1 VAISDFVGGVL
12 PMGTVSF
19 AAGETSKTITV
30 LVAGDSSLE
39 SDEGFTVTLSNAS
52 AGTAI
57 GTATAA
63 GTVLNDDAALAI
75 TATDAVKPEGN
86 TGSTAY
92 TFTVTRS
99 GAVAQASTANWAV
112 TGSGTSSA
120 AAADFVGGVLP
131 TGTVS
136 FAAGETSKTIT
147 VLVAGDSVVE
157 PDEGFTVALSNA
169 STGTAIGTATALGVV
184 VNDDASLAIA
194 ATSAR
199 KLEGHTSSTPFT
211 FTVTRSGNTSTTHSV
226 NWAVSAGSVAGTLT
240 AVGSDFPGGALPSGV
255 LTFSSGET
263 SKTITV
269 QVVGDDTNEFNESFA
284 VSLSNASAGA
294 TIGTASA
301 QAVIFND
308 DARLS
313 IAATS
318 ASKPEGNT
326 GSTAYTFT
334 VTRSGYTSQSS
345 TANWAVTGT
354 GTNPANAADFVGG
367 VLPSGVVSFASGE
380 TSKIITVNVAGDA
393 RVELAEQF
401 MVTLSA
407 PSAGS
412 AIGTASA
419 TGIIQADDVAT
430 ANADVIEGGA
440 GVDTLNG
447 LGDDDIITGGGGAD
461 SLSGG
466 LGADLFKYLQVSDAP
481 YFLLSMETIGDF
493 NTAEGDRIDLS
504 AIDAISGTVTNDAFT
519 VLGFA
524 AFSTTNASGQLIFD
538 YDASLNLGAL
548 FGSVNSDVTPE
559 FAILLPGVQTL
570 NGTHLIL

>member
-1 VAISDFVGGVL
+1 MGGYSDTVGSNIGQGSARVFSWNGTTWIEGV
-12 PMGTVSF
+12 P
-19 AAGETSKTITV
+19 AA
-30 LVAGDSSLE
+30 
-39 SDEGFTVTLSNAS
+39 
-52 AGTAI
+52 
-57 GTATAA
+57 AT
-63 GTVLNDDAALAI
+63 LAI
-75 TATDAVKPEGN
+75 AIAATSATNLEGN
-86 TGSTAY
+86 TGSTAF
-92 TFTVTRS
+92 TFTVTRNGS
-99 GAVAQASTANWAV
+99 LMHTSTVNWAV
-112 TGSGTSSA
+112 TGSGTNQA
-120 AAADFVGGVLP
+120 TAVDFAGNALP
-131 TGTVS
+131 TG
-136 FAAGETSKTIT
+136 
-147 VLVAGDSVVE
+147 
-157 PDEGFTVALSNA
+157 
-169 STGTAIGTATALGVV
+169 
-184 VNDDASLAIA
+184 SL
-194 ATSAR
+194 
-199 KLEGHTSSTPFT
+199 T
-211 FTVTRSGNTSTTHSV
+211 FT
-226 NWAVSAGSVAGTLT
+226 A
-240 AVGSDFPGGALPSGV
+240 
-255 LTFSSGET
+255 GET

-269 QVVGDDTNEFNESFA
+269 QVAGDSSVEPDESFT
-284 VSLSNASAGA
+284 VTLSTPSAGSEITTA
-294 TIGTASA
+294 TA
-301 QAVIFND
+301 QGVILND
-308 DARLS
+308 DASLS
-313 IAATS
+313 IVATD
-318 ASKPEGNT
+318 ASKPEGND

-345 TANWAVTGT
+345 TANWAVTDT

-519 VLGFA
+519 FLGFA

-570 NGTHLIL
+570 NGTHLVL